1 MIRYLKTKVK
11 GSLHVVW
18 QVSFGCWITWC
29 ISSWQNSYKSVFF
42 PKAEWWVSSRTSFS
56 VSQQLR
62 PELSAEWILSILSD
76 VFHKKNWE
84 KYLLF
89 NLANFWM
96 IKLTKTPILPNS
108 QVPNSFFWYN
118 CKFYHSKIPITQLWE
133 RRHFIRILSAS
144 YLVNLVTYC
153 TKIQLFLQKKRC
165 VVYPI
170 TFYFLVWCLVGICL
184 HSA

>member
-1 MIRYLKTKVK
+1 M
-11 GSLHVVW
+11 GS
-18 QVSFGCWITWC
+18 I
-29 ISSWQNSYKSVFF
+29 
-42 PKAEWWVSSRTSFS
+42 TSFF
-56 VSQQLR
+56 VSQQLS
-62 PELSAEWILSILSD
+62 PELSAKWMLLYPLRFTSHQISW
-76 VFHKKNWE
+76 KKCW
-84 KYLLF
+84 LF
-89 NLANFWM
+89 NLANFRM
-96 IKLTKTPILPNS
+96 IKLTKKSILPNC

-144 YLVNLVTYC
+144 YLVNLVTYF
-153 TKIQLFLQKKRC
+153 TKVQLFLQKKRC

>member
-1 MIRYLKTKVK
+1 MSFDKFLLAFESHNLSQGDKSIKR
-11 GSLHVVW
+11 
-18 QVSFGCWITWC
+18 VS
-29 ISSWQNSYKSVFF
+29 SF
-42 PKAEWWVSSRTSFS
+42 PHWVMGSRTSFS
-56 VSQQLR
+56 VYEAWTFCKMDALNSLRFISQQ
-62 PELSAEWILSILSD
+62 
-76 VFHKKNWE
+76 KNGE
-84 KYLLF
+84 KCLLF
-89 NLANFWM
+89 KLANFWM

-165 VVYPI
+165 IVYPI